1 MTVKTRFA
9 PSPTGMLHIGGIRTA
24 LFAWLYAKKHK
35 GEFILRIED
44 TDRERSTDEAV
55 NIILEGMH
63 WLGLT
68 ADTEPVYQTSRFD
81 RYKQVIQQLL
91 EQGNAYHCYCSKE
104 EVEAMRE
111 EAMARGEKPRYNGYW
126 RDRDETPPED
136 IDPVIRFKNP
146 LDGEV
151 VVHDLIQ
158 GDVVFHN
165 QELDDLIIAR
175 SDGTPTYNFTVAID
189 DMDMDI
195 THVIRGDDHLNN
207 TPRQMNIL
215 TALHANIPEYA
226 HVPMI
231 LGPDG
236 KKLSKRDGAAS
247 VLQYRDEGILPEAL
261 LNYLVRLGWSH
272 GDQEIFTV
280 EEMITLFDLKDVN
293 KSAAAINPDKLLW
306 LNQQYLMQYDVN
318 VLADLLKPHI
328 RYSIDEGPEL
338 AGVIEALRER
348 CKTLPDFAEQARC
361 FYQEFDEFDEK
372 AAKKHLR
379 PVALEPLSQVME
391 RFTALN
397 EWQGDKIHQVI
408 QETADELELNMGKI
422 GQPLRVAVTG
432 TGVSPGIDVTLALI
446 GKDRTLK
453 RLDKAL
459 EFIKKRAEA

>member
-1 MTVKTRFA
+1 MTKTRFA

-24 LFAWLYAKKHK
+24 LFSWLIAKKNK

-55 NIILEGMH
+55 DVILQGMQ

-68 ADTEPVYQTSRFD
+68 ADNEPIFQTARFD
-81 RYKQVIQQLL
+81 RYKEIIQQLL
-91 EQGNAYHCYCSKE
+91 EQGNAYYCYCTKE
-104 EVEAMRE
+104 EVDAMRE
-111 EAMARGEKPRYNGYW
+111 AAMAKGEKPRYNGYW
-126 RDRDETPPED
+126 RDNNETPPEG

-151 VVHDLIQ
+151 VVNDLIQ
-158 GDVVFHN
+158 GEVVFN
-165 QELDDLIIAR
+165 NSELDDLIIAR
-175 SDGTPTYNFTVAID
+175 SDGTPTYNLTVAID
-189 DMDMDI
+189 DMDMGVTDI
-195 THVIRGDDHLNN
+195 IRGDDHLNN

-215 TALHANIPEYA
+215 SALSADIPNYA

-272 GDQEIFTV
+272 GDQEIFSID
-280 EEMITLFDLKDVN
+280 EMIKLFDLKDVN
-293 KSAAAINPDKLLW
+293 KSAAAINPDKLIW
-306 LNQQYLMQYDVN
+306 LNQQYINSYDN
-318 VLADLLKPHI
+318 EDLTNLVKPLFN
-328 RYSIDEGPEL
+328 YDLSNGPEL
-338 AGVIEALRER
+338 SLLVDVLKER
-348 CKTLPDFAEQARC
+348 CKTLNDFVEQSRC
-361 FYQEFDEFDEK
+361 FYQDFDEFDAN

-379 PVALEPLSQVME
+379 PVVLEPLEKLQQTLRGMDDWLSE
-391 RFTALN
+391 
-397 EWQGDKIHQVI
+397 KIHQAI
-408 QETADELELNMGKI
+408 QSTADEFDLGMGKV

-432 TGVSPGIDVTLALI
+432 TGMSPSIDITLEFI
-446 GKDRTLK
+446 GKDRTLQ

-459 EFIKKRAEA
+459 EFIKKRAAA